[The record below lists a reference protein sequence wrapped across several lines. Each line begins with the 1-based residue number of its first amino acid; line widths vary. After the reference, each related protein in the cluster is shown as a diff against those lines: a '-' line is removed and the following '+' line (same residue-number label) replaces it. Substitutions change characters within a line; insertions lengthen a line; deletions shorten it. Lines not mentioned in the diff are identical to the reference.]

1 MDQLLHSCCADGI
14 YGVYQPYDDP
24 GDDVLSQ
31 MAQLSIF
38 FSLVAS
44 IVTNAYPNDPVMS
57 ALLPLFLAV
66 PIALMLLFE
75 LELLERFKGLVEPDE
90 DGNVQWIGRIVLH
103 VCRMANSQIERV
115 CGTSGRGEVSKA
127 ERDERLKVLI
137 RVKALR
143 GRHSA
148 RRTTSVRKGSNTRP
162 VSSLGLQGLAPEA
175 APNAA
180 ATSSNV
186 VATDGDEVPAMDA
199 QARRCKGSKAATVHV
214 PVELVSQQATERA

>member
-1 MDQLLHSCCADGI
+1 VADGI

-24 GDDVLSQ
+24 GDDLLAQ

-66 PIALMLLFE
+66 PIALMVLSE
-75 LELLERFKGLVEPDE
+75 LELLKRFKRLMEPDE

-115 CGTSGRGEVSKA
+115 CSTSGRGEVSKA
-127 ERDERLKVLI
+127 ERDERLKVL
-137 RVKALR
+137 VSAKALR
-143 GRHSA
+143 REPSE
-148 RRTTSVRKGSNTRP
+148 RRKTSVTKGSNTRP
-162 VSSLGLQGLAPEA
+162 GLSQGMQDLNDAVSSAPKA

-186 VATDGDEVPAMDA
+186 AATDAGEMAAMDA
-199 QARRCKGSKAATVHV
+199 QARPLKGSDSTCTGGNGVAANHGITRV
-214 PVELVSQQATERA
+214 R

>member
-1 MDQLLHSCCADGI
+1 M

-24 GDDVLSQ
+24 GDDLLAQ
-31 MAQLSIF
+31 TAQLSIF

-66 PIALMLLFE
+66 PIALMVLFE
-75 LELLERFKGLVEPDE
+75 LEVLERFNGIVKPDE
-90 DGNVQWIGRIVLH
+90 DGNVLWIGRIVLH
-103 VCRMANSQIERV
+103 VRRMANSQIERV
-115 CGTSGRGEVSKA
+115 CSTSGRSEVSKA

-143 GRHSA
+143 RRFSA
-148 RRTTSVRKGSNTRP
+148 RRTMSVRKGSNTRP

-186 VATDGDEVPAMDA
+186 VATDGGEVPAMDA
-199 QARRCKGSKAATVHV
+199 QARRRKGSKAATVHV
-214 PVELVSQQATERA
+214 PVELVPQQATERA

>member
-1 MDQLLHSCCADGI
+1 MADGI

-24 GDDVLSQ
+24 GDDILAQ

-66 PIALMLLFE
+66 PIALMVFFE
-75 LELLERFKGLVEPDE
+75 LELLERFNGLVEPDE

-103 VCRMANSQIERV
+103 VRRMANSQIERV
-115 CGTSGRGEVSKA
+115 CSTSGRGEVSKA
-127 ERDERLKVLI
+127 ERDERLEVLNRI
-137 RVKALR
+137 KALR
-143 GRHSA
+143 GRSSA
-148 RRTTSVRKGSNTRP
+148 RSTSSVRKESNTRP
-162 VSSLGLQGLAPEA
+162 VSSLELQGLAPEA

-199 QARRCKGSKAATVHV
+199 QARRRKGSKAATALVQA
-214 PVELVSQQATERA
+214 ELMSQQAVERT